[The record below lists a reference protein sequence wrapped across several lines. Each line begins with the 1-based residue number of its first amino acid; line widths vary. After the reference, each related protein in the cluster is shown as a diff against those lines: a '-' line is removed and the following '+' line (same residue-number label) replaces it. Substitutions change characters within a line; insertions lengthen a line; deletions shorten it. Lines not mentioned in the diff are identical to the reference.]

1 MLETICETM
10 VEAYRR
16 NWITSRDGNVS
27 IRHHD
32 RDHFYITPSG
42 VRKQTLQPDQF
53 KRIGITTGINSGV
66 GQGIYWH
73 LWRELEYTDISSSLK
88 PSGEI
93 PLHFGLQKEMGKHK
107 NDVRVVMHFHPT
119 YCVAAMH
126 AGIDLSSM
134 VKDFPELSR
143 YTKVAPNVGDV
154 PPISQELAD
163 QCFEKLELDSQG
175 NIQYDIVGIKGHGV
189 VAIDTSPWRAFEH
202 IERLEHICQIVLAS
216 RQIQQS
222 KSVDSIA
229 CVDAS
234 RSSSKIKAE
243 DFGVPPEFAER
254 AENYAQWSIAKAK
267 EFYVKL
273 ASTGIDP
280 RPATDPEKYLPGARA
295 AAEAVAKGIAA
306 CIRESKL
313 T

>member
-1 MLETICETM
+1 MLETICDTM

-42 VRKQTLQPDQF
+42 VRKQTMQPDQF
-53 KRIGITTGINSGV
+53 KKIGIMFQPVERWNWV
-66 GQGIYWH
+66 D
-73 LWRELEYTDISSSLK
+73 LPYTDISAMLK

-93 PLHFGLQKEMGKHK
+93 PLHFGLQKRMGQHS

-126 AGIDLSSM
+126 RGIELGSLAN
-134 VKDFPELSR
+134 DFPELSR

-163 QCFEKLELDSQG
+163 QCFEKLELDSEG
-175 NIQYDIVGIKGHGV
+175 NVAYDIVGIKGHGV

-202 IERLEHICQIVLAS
+202 IERLEHICQIVL
-216 RQIQQS
+216 
-222 KSVDSIA
+222 
-229 CVDAS
+229 
-234 RSSSKIKAE
+234 SS
-243 DFGVPPEFAER
+243 G
-254 AENYAQWSIAKAK
+254 
-267 EFYVKL
+267 
-273 ASTGIDP
+273 
-280 RPATDPEKYLPGARA
+280 KY
-295 AAEAVAKGIAA
+295 
-306 CIRESKL
+306 
-313 T
+313 